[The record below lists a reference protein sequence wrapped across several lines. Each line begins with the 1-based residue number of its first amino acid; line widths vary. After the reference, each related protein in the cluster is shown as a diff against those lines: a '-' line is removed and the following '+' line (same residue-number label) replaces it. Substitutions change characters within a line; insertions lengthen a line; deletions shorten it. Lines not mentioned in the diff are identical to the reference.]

1 MSKQDLNFHGL
12 CRFISRLH
20 SAAKHGMR
28 AALADCPKC
37 HFPMLEG
44 LLATIQAHGQ
54 DGAIHVTQLARDF
67 KKPMPVISR
76 GLHQLE
82 DDGLIERE
90 TDQTDRRKT
99 LVRVTRKGYEDSRLC
114 EEALSN
120 YFDCV
125 MARLTPEQLEQMIAL
140 KDVLMDAIEAEN
152 AEREN
157 RLKGESN
164 DGKNL

>member
-1 MSKQDLNFHGL
+1 
-12 CRFISRLH
+12 
-20 SAAKHGMR
+20 
-28 AALADCPKC
+28 
-37 HFPMLEG
+37 
-44 LLATIQAHGQ
+44 
-54 DGAIHVTQLARDF
+54 
-67 KKPMPVISR
+67 MPVISR

-90 TDQTDRRKT
+90 TDPTDRRKT

-114 EEALSN
+114 ENALSD

-152 AEREN
+152 AERKN

>member
-1 MSKQDLNFHGL
+1 MSEQELNFHGL

-44 LLATIQAHGQ
+44 LLAAIQVHGQ
-54 DGAIHVTQLARDF
+54 DGAINVTQLAQQF

-76 GLHQLE
+76 GLRQLE

-90 TDQTDRRKT
+90 TDPNDRRKT
-99 LVRVTRKGYEDSRLC
+99 LVRITPKGYADSNLC
-114 EEALSN
+114 EEALSD

-125 MARLTPEQLEQMIAL
+125 MARLTPEQLEQITAL

-152 AEREN
+152 AEREK

>member
-1 MSKQDLNFHGL
+1 MSEQELNFHGL

-44 LLATIQAHGQ
+44 LLATIQVHGQ
-54 DGAIHVTQLARDF
+54 DGAINVTQLAQQF

-76 GLHQLE
+76 GLRQLE

-90 TDQTDRRKT
+90 TDPNDRRKT
-99 LVRVTRKGYEDSRLC
+99 LVRVTQKGYEDSRLC
-114 EEALSN
+114 EEALSD
-120 YFDCV
+120 YFNCIT
-125 MARLTPEQLEQMIAL
+125 ARLTPEQLEQLISL

-152 AEREN
+152 AEREK
-157 RLKGESN
+157 RLKGEPN

>member
-1 MSKQDLNFHGL
+1 MSNEELNFHGL

-44 LLATIQAHGQ
+44 LMGTIQVHGQ
-54 DGAIHVTQLARDF
+54 DGAINVTQLAQQF
-67 KKPMPVISR
+67 KKPMPIISR
-76 GLHQLE
+76 GLRQLE
-82 DDGLIERE
+82 EAGLIERE
-90 TDQTDRRKT
+90 TDPSDRRKT
-99 LVRVTRKGYEDSRLC
+99 LVRVTQKGYEDSRLC
-114 EEALSN
+114 EEALSD
-120 YFDCV
+120 YFDAV
-125 MARLTPEQLEQMIAL
+125 MARLTPEQLEQLVSL

-152 AEREN
+152 AEREK
-157 RLKGESN
+157 RLKGEPN

>member
-1 MSKQDLNFHGL
+1 MSEQELNFHGL

-44 LLATIQAHGQ
+44 LLNTIQTHGQ
-54 DGAIHVTQLARDF
+54 DGAINVTQLAQHF

-76 GLHQLE
+76 GLRQLE
-82 DDGLIERE
+82 EDGLIERE
-90 TDQTDRRKT
+90 TDPNDRRKT
-99 LVRVTRKGYEDSRLC
+99 LVRVTPKGYADSKLC
-114 EEALSN
+114 EEALSD

-125 MARLTPEQLEQMIAL
+125 TARLTPEQLEQLISL